1 MPFLSIILI
10 VLHTCIGMIQY
21 SIFSLQQHFNIR
33 DSGGLPS
40 RRAENRSDRSRQRTC
55 IWDQTRPSYLGR
67 KRPERS
73 WMYSSTPS
81 FCRRIRCYLVP
92 RPFASIVCW
101 FSLSIFHS
109 YTILRAS
116 ATNQPDICCW
126 IDARSESTPACW
138 SELID

>member
-73 WMYSSTPS
+73 WMYSSTY
-81 FCRRIRCYLVP
+81 FL
-92 RPFASIVCW
+92 
-101 FSLSIFHS
+101 SLSKDPMLPCTSMHRLCVG
-109 YTILRAS
+109 ILYRS
-116 ATNQPDICCW
+116 FIRNQSFGRQPPTSRTSVVGLMTAANRHLHACMLPD
-126 IDARSESTPACW
+126 
-138 SELID
+138 